1 MANLLAGVNAV
12 LEKAT
17 IINKN
22 HSLTSLTNSGKQTFI
37 DNAVSSWNEAVD
49 QIYSKSNVMRPDQ
62 GEEDSIT
69 LVEDK
74 RNYSLPDDLVQ
85 LHWPLHDETN
95 GRYINK
101 YPGGYEE
108 LRNVLIQP
116 ENYSGPPTSGAISP
130 IDSDLYLNYLPTSGE
145 AGDIYKFFYW
155 KDTVMSRSSDVF
167 PFSDTVYRA
176 LVPVVTQL
184 FKYNQNNIISE
195 DVRKLN
201 YGRAVRALKKEPMD
215 TAYIK
220 RYGGRVITSPLG
232 FDPFTQ

>member
-1 MANLLAGVNAV
+1 MANLLSGVNAV

-22 HSLTSLTNSGKQTFI
+22 HPLTGLTNSGKQTFI
-37 DNAVSSWNEAVD
+37 DNAVASWNEAVD
-49 QIYSKSNVMRPDQ
+49 QIYSKSNIMRPNQ
-62 GEEDSIT
+62 AEEDKIT
-69 LVEDK
+69 LVADK
-74 RNYSLPDDLVQ
+74 RVYSLPSDLVQ
-85 LHWPLHDETN
+85 LRWPLQEEIQ
-95 GRYINK
+95 GRFIIE

-108 LRNVLIQP
+108 LRNILVQP
-116 ENYSGPPTSGAISP
+116 ANYTGQPTSGAISP
-130 IDSDLYLNYLPTSGE
+130 IDGDLYIDMIPTSSE

-155 KDTVMSRSSDVF
+155 KDTNLSRASDVF

-184 FKYNQNNIISE
+184 FKYNQNNITSS

-201 YGRAVRALKKEPMD
+201 YGRAVRALKKQQED

-220 RYGGRVITSPLG
+220 RQGNVPVTGPLG
-232 FDPFTQ
+232 YDPYVG